1 MRAVVDLYRYIL
13 LGTLG
18 LLIVGIVFGGLEL
31 TQLTAVGTPFL
42 VFYVLGAISVIVLAI
57 IGLGIT
63 ATIISIHD
71 RHAELVD
78 EIRAWR
84 ADFYAPEIVE

>member
-1 MRAVVDLYRYIL
+1 MRAIVDLYRYIL

-31 TQLTAVGTPFL
+31 TKLTAAGTPFL
-42 VFYVLGAISVIVLAI
+42 MFYILGAIALIVLAI

-63 ATIISIHD
+63 ATFISIHD

-84 ADFYAPEIVE
+84 TEFYAPETVE